1 MHNSIYLY
9 MKSNNYFKNI
19 YIVPIIDNRIKISTS
34 RSNANDKTRIR
45 ENAHYWNAYLPESRS
60 LEVMSHEAVARFAKY
75 LDILSRVGFPL
86 ITTRSTCFT
95 LYTSRSFSPTNESIC
110 TNRLVDVYIT
120 LFYVDRKRDIN
131 KMFKKKKKLRNITI
145 YTFIFLYK
153 SQR

>member
-1 MHNSIYLY
+1 
-9 MKSNNYFKNI
+9 
-19 YIVPIIDNRIKISTS
+19 
-34 RSNANDKTRIR
+34 
-45 ENAHYWNAYLPESRS
+45 
-60 LEVMSHEAVARFAKY
+60 MSHEAVARFAKY

-131 KMFKKKKKLRNITI
+131 KMFEKKKKLRNIII

>member
-1 MHNSIYLY
+1 

-19 YIVPIIDNRIKISTS
+19 YIVSIIDNRIKISTS

-75 LDILSRVGFPL
+75 LDILSRIGFPL

-95 LYTSRSFSPTNESIC
+95 SCSFSATNESIC

-120 LFYVDRKRDIN
+120 LFYVDRKYNIN
-131 KMFKKKKKLRNITI
+131 RMIKKKKLRNITVC
-145 YTFIFLYK
+145 FHIFY

>member
-1 MHNSIYLY
+1 
-9 MKSNNYFKNI
+9 MKLNNYFKNI
-19 YIVPIIDNRIKISTS
+19 YWIVSIIDNRIKISTS

-95 LYTSRSFSPTNESIC
+95 LYTSRSFSATNESIC
-110 TNRLVDVYIT
+110 TNRLVDVYII
-120 LFYVDRKRDIN
+120 LFYVDRKCNIN
-131 KMFKKKKKLRNITI
+131 KMFKKKKLRNITI
-145 YTFIFLYK
+145 YFYILY